1 MEEKQGVWIPA
12 QEQSAS
18 VTRGTFR
25 EPENALTLTNAPFT
39 HHAPQRQL
47 ASTLLDLFNVNASL
61 VTWETVLSVIWSQNV
76 FKGEP
81 HHFILFVSVNIETKE
96 DILLL
101 LYCYNIIDQS
111 YKKLQCIFE
120 RILYY

>member
-81 HHFILFVSVNIETKE
+81 HHFILFVSKYGNKRRNFIII
-96 DILLL
+96 ILL
-101 LYCYNIIDQS
+101 
-111 YKKLQCIFE
+111 E
-120 RILYY
+120 H